1 LYVNQTDAMKK
12 ITYLLMFVM
21 LSIGGFAQLTVTNAP
36 PYNSPAYMVQNV
48 LVGTGVQVSNIT
60 YQGAANTS
68 GFFNGQ
74 NTNLGIN
81 SGMLITCGL
90 INNALGPNNNTGQ
103 SQSNNLN
110 GDPDL
115 DIIMSPTLSY
125 DVSILEFDFIP
136 MSDTVKFNYVF
147 ASEEYMEYVSSQP
160 GGIND
165 GFGFFIS
172 GPGINGPFS
181 NNAANIALLPNG
193 NPVTMFNVNCNPQNS
208 IQYICNDPT
217 NSSTWNACP
226 PNYNCPTSSAQT
238 THQYD
243 GQTIVMTAISA
254 VQCGQTYHIK
264 IAIADG
270 GDHILDSGVFLEA
283 GSFSSQGIIVGSAS
297 TVGGNINGNDSTLYE
312 GCGSLVVYFDRGNN
326 TSTQDTVCFS
336 ILGNAT
342 NGVDYATLQ
351 NCIIFPIG
359 VDSVAYTISANM
371 DANNEGPETIQIVVP
386 QTGPCTQ
393 GVPDTITITILNVIP
408 PSVIADHDTICPY
421 DNATISAQGQDG
433 MPGYSY
439 LWNTPNADTTSTVNL
454 SPGPGQSTTY
464 QVTITDTCGNT
475 ATTLVAVIVTKPTA
489 NFGYTFVTANSV
501 DFMQT
506 STPVVSYF
514 WDFGDGNTST
524 LPNPNHTYPNDQTYY
539 FTVMLVVVD
548 ANGCSDTISEVITIY
563 PDFYFYTP
571 NTVTPNGD
579 GKNDVY
585 NASGMGILKFQL
597 MVFNRWGE
605 MIFKSTDINQGWDG
619 KFKGDLVQEDTY
631 VAVFDIVGPNER
643 KVHKVVNVNVIR

>member
-1 LYVNQTDAMKK
+1 MKR
-12 ITYLLMFVM
+12 TTTLLMFMIV
-21 LSIGGFAQLTVTNAP
+21 SVGVFAQLTVTNAP

-60 YQGAANTS
+60 YQGAANTY

-81 SGMLITCGL
+81 AGMLITCGL

-147 ASEEYMEYVSSQP
+147 ASEEYMEYVSSTP

-181 NNAANIALLPNG
+181 NNAKNIALLPNG

-208 IQYICNDPT
+208 VQYICNDPT

-336 ILGNAT
+336 ILGSAT
-342 NGVDYATLQ
+342 NGLDYPILQ
-351 NCIIFPIG
+351 NCIIFPVG

-408 PSVIADHDTICPY
+408 PSVIATHDTICPY
-421 DNATISAQGQDG
+421 DNATIGALGQDG

-439 LWNTPNADTTSTVNL
+439 LWNTPNGDTTSTVNL

-475 ATTLVAVIVTKPTA
+475 ATGLVAVIVTQPTA
-489 NFGYTFVTANSV
+489 SFTYSFVTANSV

-506 STPVVSYF
+506 SSPVVSYY

-524 LPNPNHTYPNDQTYY
+524 QANPNHTYPNDQTYY
-539 FTVMLVVVD
+539 FTVMLVVTD
-548 ANGCSDTISEVITIY
+548 ANGCSDTITEVVTIY

-579 GKNDVY
+579 GKNDTY
-585 NASGMGILKFQL
+585 TASGMGILEFQ
-597 MVFNRWGE
+597 MMIFNRWGE
-605 MIFKSTDINQGWDG
+605 MIFKSIDINQGWDG
-619 KFKGDLVQEDTY
+619 KYKGDLVQEDTY